1 MNWETGERWTETPLA
16 PFGLLLTAKRSG
28 DEVHSIGASEL
39 RRMVDA
45 RRVVVLRGFGA
56 LAGDALPEFCRGLG
70 ELLEWDFGTVNELR
84 VHSDAKNYLFTNRA
98 VPFHWDGAF
107 AGRVPRYIFFQCDSA
122 PPRGAGGETLFS
134 DTTLILRQAT
144 GQQRELW
151 ARVSITY
158 TTEKI
163 THYGGTF
170 TSPLIARHPLSGE
183 AVMRFAEPVADLN
196 PVTLRIEGLAESE
209 QTDFLAEMH
218 ETLND
223 ARFCYRHEWMCGDI
237 LIADNHALL
246 HGRRAFAQDA
256 ARQQGR
262 LIRRVNIL

>member
-1 MNWETGERWTETPLA
+1 RPLA
-16 PFGLLLTAKRSG
+16 PFGLLLTAKRPG
-28 DEVHSIGASEL
+28 DEMRSIEAREL

-45 RRVVVLRGFGA
+45 HRVVVLRGFDA
-56 LAGDALPEFCRGLG
+56 LACDALPDFCRGLG

-84 VHSDAKNYLFTNRA
+84 VHTDAQNYLFTNRA

-107 AGRVPRYIFFQCDSA
+107 AGRVPRYIFFQCEIA
-122 PPRGAGGETLFS
+122 PPRGTGGETLFT

-144 GQQRELW
+144 AQQRALW
-151 ARVSITY
+151 QRIRITY

-163 THYGGTF
+163 AHYGGTF
-170 TSPLIARHPLSGE
+170 TSPLVARHPLSGE
-183 AVMRFAEPVADLN
+183 ALMRFAEPVADLN

-209 QTDFLAEMH
+209 QQGFLKELH

-223 ARFCYRHEWMCGDI
+223 ARFCYRHEWTGGDI

-256 ARQQGR
+256 SRPQSR